1 MSISIQ
7 MYTNLAAHA
16 LENELRAEQRLKNG
30 VKLLGKRYTVLSAK
44 REKVVFSMMLT
55 KAARKQIAFSR
66 YSKKIIQAKA
76 TTLALERAFL
86 VSNYHVAEIVAEKNE
101 YKKFK

>member
-1 MSISIQ
+1 M
-7 MYTNLAAHA
+7 
-16 LENELRAEQRLKNG
+16 KNG
-30 VKLLGKRYTVLSAK
+30 VKLLGKRYTVLSAN
-44 REKVVFSMMLT
+44 REKVVVFSMMLT
-55 KAARKQIAFSR
+55 KAARKQIAPSR

-76 TTLALERAFL
+76 ITLALEKTFL